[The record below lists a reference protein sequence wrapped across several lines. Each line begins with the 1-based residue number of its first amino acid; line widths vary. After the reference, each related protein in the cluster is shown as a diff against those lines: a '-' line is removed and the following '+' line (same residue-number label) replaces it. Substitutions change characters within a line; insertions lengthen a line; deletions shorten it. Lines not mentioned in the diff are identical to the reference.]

1 MRISSLMAKAHVLAL
16 LVQASVATFAALPGE
31 GGGDAPPPTTYHE
44 QGILIR
50 SGETIE
56 PLGPDLMGDAIN
68 EFSGDVVFTQTD
80 VSLPGNNAL
89 SVAVGRRRALGAAMA
104 YGGGLFGDWD
114 LDIPHLRTVASQA
127 EPNWY
132 GGGAATN
139 FNRCSQFAV
148 PPMAQAYVA
157 GAYMTYGSNAFWSS
171 YHLYA
176 PGAGDQTLLKR
187 APANTTFP
195 SDGTAATYRW

>member
-1 MRISSLMAKAHVLAL
+1 MGISSLMAKAHVLAL

-104 YGGGLFGDWD
+104 YGGDSSATG
-114 LDIPHLRTVASQA
+114 ISTSRTFARWPARRNQIGMA
-127 EPNWY
+127 
-132 GGGAATN
+132 
-139 FNRCSQFAV
+139 AV
-148 PPMAQAYVA
+148 PRR
-157 GAYMTYGSNAFWSS
+157 TS
-171 YHLYA
+171 
-176 PGAGDQTLLKR
+176 
-187 APANTTFP
+187 
-195 SDGTAATYRW
+195 TAAASSPCHRWRRPMSPAHT